1 MIYPWPNSTIR
12 DAACYEPV
20 LEHTNDLI
28 SLLDPDSPG
37 RYRYASPSYKRVLGY
52 DPALLVGRSSTLLV
66 HHEDL
71 EIVQQQ
77 LASLTYQAEAQATLR
92 YRHADGSWRWIE
104 THWHGIRQRSGAYI
118 LVVGRDVTEERRLE
132 TRLHQI
138 QKLNSI
144 GRLAAGVA
152 HDFHNVM
159 SAIDAYAALALSA
172 LPLNS
177 DVRADLEEIQRA
189 TARANSLTD
198 QLLGFA
204 RRSTTLA
211 SVIDLN
217 ELIAD
222 LARLLRRLIGEDIE
236 LLIGRS
242 ADHPLV
248 QADPG
253 QIEQVLMNLA
263 VNARDAMPFGGQL
276 IIETRSALL
285 DQAPERRVAQGG
297 AGRYVVLTVS
307 DTGIGMESQ
316 IQTKIFEPF
325 FTTKPAG
332 SGTGLGLAI
341 CDEII
346 QQHGGWISVQ
356 SEPGEGATFSIY
368 LPQVVDQ
375 CAVPMRAAIEE
386 GVDLPRGSETI
397 LVVEDD
403 PSVRTFAARLLRR
416 QGYTVLTA
424 SDGAEALR
432 IACDHSQ
439 PIDLLLTDLVLPKL
453 SGKIVAEQLRAL
465 WPDLSVI
472 IMSGYPDAIVASYGS
487 FETMR
492 FLPKPCSHELL
503 VSTVRTMLDS
513 ARVEAAATVER

>member
-1 MIYPWPNSTIR
+1 MIYPWPNPIII
-12 DAACYEPV
+12 DATYFEPM

-28 SLLDPDSPG
+28 SLLDPDSTG
-37 RYRYASPSYKRVLGY
+37 CYRYASPSYQRVLGY
-52 DPALLVGRSSTLLV
+52 DPALLVGKSSTLLV

-71 EIVQQQ
+71 EIVRQQ
-77 LASLTYQAEAQATLR
+77 LASLAYQAEAQVTIR
-92 YRHADGSWRWIE
+92 YRHADTSWRWIE
-104 THWHGIRQRSGAYI
+104 TRWHRIRQYGGAYV

-132 TRLHQI
+132 ARLSQI

-159 SAIDAYAALALSA
+159 TGINGYAALALSA

-189 TARANSLTD
+189 SARANSLTD

-204 RRSTTLA
+204 RRATA
-211 SVIDLN
+211 PPRVIDLN

-236 LLIGRS
+236 LVIIPA

-263 VNARDAMPFGGQL
+263 VNARDAMPCGGQL
-276 IIETRSALL
+276 VFEMRCVVL
-285 DQAPERRVAQGG
+285 DKAPARPDAEAGS
-297 AGRYVVLTVS
+297 GRYVLLSVS
-307 DTGIGMESQ
+307 DTGIGMEP
-316 IQTKIFEPF
+316 QTQAKIFEPF

-332 SGTGLGLAI
+332 SGTGLGLVI

-346 QQHGGWISVQ
+346 RQYGGWISVQ
-356 SEPGEGATFSIY
+356 SQPGEGATFSIY
-368 LPQVVDQ
+368 LPRVVDEDTVPRRV
-375 CAVPMRAAIEE
+375 AVEQE
-386 GVDLPRGSETI
+386 QELPRGTETI

-432 IACDHSQ
+432 VARDHSQ

-453 SGKIVAEQLRAL
+453 SSKIVAEQLRAL
-465 WPDLSVI
+465 WPNLSVI
-472 IMSGYPDAIVASYGS
+472 IMSGYPDAFVTRYGPLD
-487 FETMR
+487 TMR

-503 VSTVRTMLDS
+503 VNTVRAMLDS
-513 ARVEAAATVER
+513 ARMEEAATAEP